1 MSHSNLD
8 PLASF
13 TLCKLSFTFLHL
25 LPGSQSYPLKQGD
38 IRWLYQVP
46 QISGLRTPQRGKS
59 LAPVGSCFSPSTC
72 SHSIFGY
79 NYIPWPLHT
88 GRSSVF
94 SVHIHRL
101 LRNLLLLDS
110 EIPQAHRAS
119 WSPSAPPPWL
129 LLQAQGL
136 NSPLFTSGVVRND
149 PTVRTALEMKAGII
163 TSGKEEWGLA
173 GILRMDRR
181 KSWRWFDT
189 RGRKI
194 SRLYFQNPNNRK
206 RVKGEDETMLSEPSQ
221 GKHLTSHSFP
231 SDNGEGMERKAG
243 RTSNF

>member
-38 IRWLYQVP
+38 IRWLYQIP

-59 LAPVGSCFSPSTC
+59 LAPIGSCFSPSTC
-72 SHSIFGY
+72 SRSIFGY

-110 EIPQAHRAS
+110 EIPQAHGAS

-136 NSPLFTSGVVRND
+136 NSPVHLRSREKRPYCTYSFGDESRNNYL
-149 PTVRTALEMKAGII
+149 RKGRM
-163 TSGKEEWGLA
+163 GL
-173 GILRMDRR
+173 
-181 KSWRWFDT
+181 
-189 RGRKI
+189 GRNSKNGQEKK
-194 SRLYFQNPNNRK
+194 L
-206 RVKGEDETMLSEPSQ
+206 TMIW
-221 GKHLTSHSFP
+221 H
-231 SDNGEGMERKAG
+231 ERKK
-243 RTSNF
+243 NQ